1 MDPLQQIQPTP
12 HRPPLVNND
21 EAAAVVRRV
30 PITAPDAG
38 SSGGGAAAAPGAG
51 IVRTMYGP
59 RILDLPVA
67 GLTVGE
73 AYEQLREMMHMPEHV
88 MAVIDGRPANIH
100 ERVAS
105 GSTLEFVKRSG
116 EKGALLS

>member
-12 HRPPLVNND
+12 DRPPLVNND

-30 PITAPDAG
+30 PIAAPDAG
-38 SSGGGAAAAPGAG
+38 ASDGGGAAAPGAG
-51 IVRTMYGP
+51 SVLTMYGP
-59 RILDLPVA
+59 FVHNLPIA

-73 AYEQLREMMHMPEHV
+73 AYEQLREMMQMPEQV
-88 MAVIDGRPANIH
+88 IAVIDGRPANIH

-116 EKGALLS
+116 EKGALHS